1 MLDHLNE
8 TQKEI
13 VTHFEGPMLVLA
25 GPGSGKTR
33 AITHRIA
40 YLVNYYGVKPT
51 EIVALTFT
59 NKAAKE
65 MLQRL
70 QHFHKSSSLKDVLA
84 TTFHSFGCLLLKENA
99 EILNINPNF
108 QIIDDDDQLKLLKM
122 ALSITDISSEIYPP
136 KKVRPFIDKWKN
148 QGCQLDDFLEQN
160 FYADFMK
167 DIYNRIITTYEK
179 LKEERILFD
188 FGDLLYRFYNCLEKN
203 SKFLEKI
210 KQKYKFIL
218 VDEYQDTNAI
228 QYKILKKLALPQKNI
243 VVVGDDDQSIYSF
256 RGAEIRNILD
266 FKQDFPEAKVVK
278 LVKNYRSSK
287 TIIELANSVISKNRQ
302 RMEKSIDATKDVGE
316 KIKIFVAEDEREEA
330 TYVLKEIQQLLLKG
344 YHYKDIAI
352 FYRVNVLS
360 RRFEDMLRNHKIPYK
375 IYGSIRFYN
384 RKEIKDLVSF
394 IRFLLNKQDVFSFSR
409 ISSFSMVGVGKVR
422 LEKILANVKDGKDII
437 DAIKEFVKNVPT
449 TNRITVT
456 LKSFLTLID
465 KLEIEL
471 QKAEPEQLIDT
482 IVELTAYKSHLKQ
495 EVKDDKELD
504 ERLKNIEEL
513 KIALSENKKDGKD
526 YKDFLNDIILE
537 DVDIKEQVDFV
548 TLMTV
553 HAAKGLEFPI
563 VFCAGLEDGTFPHIY
578 SKMENNAE
586 EERRLFYVAITR
598 AKEHLYITRAKF
610 RNGKPQIAS
619 PFLEHLPDHLVHV
632 HTKTTSQTV
641 FSNDFYN
648 KKLQHTLSSFD
659 KSLKSVVFHNAFG
672 KGIILNTVSDGENP
686 IYEVKFDNGSV
697 KKILGSFLTKM

>member
-1 MLDHLNE
+1 MIDHLNE
-8 TQKEI
+8 TQREI

-25 GPGSGKTR
+25 AAGSGKTR

-70 QHFHKSSSLKDVLA
+70 QHFSKGIPLKGVVA
-84 TTFHSFGCLLLKENA
+84 TTFHSFGCLLLRENA

-122 ALSITDISSEIYPP
+122 ALSNADISSEIYPP
-136 KKVRPFIDKWKN
+136 KKIRPFIDKWKN
-148 QGCQLDDFLEQN
+148 QGYQLDDFLEQN

-167 DIYNRIITTYEK
+167 DIYNKIITTYEK
-179 LKEERILFD
+179 LKEDQSLFD
-188 FGDLLYRFYNCLEKN
+188 FGDLLYRFFHYLEKN
-203 SKFLEKI
+203 SAFLKKI
-210 KQKYKFIL
+210 TQKYKFIL

-228 QYKILKKLALPQKNI
+228 QYKILKKLALPHKNI

-266 FKQDFPEAKVVK
+266 FKKDFPEAKIVK

-287 TIIELANSVISKNRQ
+287 TIIDLANSVISKNRQ
-302 RMEKSIDATKDVGE
+302 RIEKSIDATKGVGE
-316 KIKIFVAEDEREEA
+316 KIRIYVAEDERDEA
-330 TYVLKEIQQLLLKG
+330 SFVLKEMQQLLQKG
-344 YHYKDIAI
+344 YRYKDIAI

-360 RRFEDMLRNHKIPYK
+360 RRFEDVLRNHKIPYK

-409 ISSFSMVGVGKVR
+409 ITSFSMMGVGKVTI
-422 LEKILANVKDGKDII
+422 EKILANVREGKDII
-437 DAIKEFVKNVPT
+437 DAINEFVKSVPT

-456 LKSFLTLID
+456 LKSFLALIN
-465 KLEIEL
+465 KLEVEL
-471 QKAEPEQLIDT
+471 KEAEPEQLIDA
-482 IVELTAYKSHLKQ
+482 IVELTAYKSHLRQ
-495 EVKDDKELD
+495 EVKDDKEF
-504 ERLKNIEEL
+504 EEKLKNIEEL
-513 KIALSENKKDGKD
+513 KIALSENKKEGKD
-526 YKDFLNDIILE
+526 YNEFLNDIILG

-578 SKMENNAE
+578 SKMENNE
-586 EERRLFYVAITR
+586 EEELRLFYVAITR
-598 AKEHLYITRAKF
+598 AMERLYIMRAKM
-610 RNGKPQIAS
+610 RNQQHKIAS
-619 PFLEHLPDHLVHV
+619 PFLENLPDHLVYI

-641 FSNDFYN
+641 YSDSFFN
-648 KKLQHTLSSFD
+648 KKQYTSSASD
-659 KSLKSVVFHNAFG
+659 KALKSVVVHNTFG
-672 KGIILNTVSDGENP
+672 KGIILNTISEGENP
-686 IYEVKFDNGSV
+686 IYEVKFENGSV